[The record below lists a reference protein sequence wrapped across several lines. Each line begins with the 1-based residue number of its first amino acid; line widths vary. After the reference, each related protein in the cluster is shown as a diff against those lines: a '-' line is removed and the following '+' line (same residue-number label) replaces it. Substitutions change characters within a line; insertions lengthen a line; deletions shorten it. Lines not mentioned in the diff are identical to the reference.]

1 MNKKICF
8 FDIDGTL
15 ASIKRNSMPESTIK
29 TLDKL
34 KENGVLVFINSGR
47 MYSELPK
54 FVRDYVFD
62 GYILGCGMQAIM
74 HNKVI
79 FYNKFP
85 AEMDLQEAYDRAI
98 ALGFDCAFESNQ
110 DGALFC
116 GHGETLETVKKSFIA
131 SGSKIGESTE
141 YKPYEKFVIYTTDLK
156 LADEYLRPYYPYVEY
171 SKVQMGK
178 FGLYEMVP
186 KGCTKANGMKEVLKI
201 LEIDYDNVYVFGD
214 SGNDL
219 PMLQL
224 AKHSIVLANGS
235 DEAKKYAE
243 YVTTLDCD
251 NGGIEE
257 ACKHYNLI

>member
-1 MNKKICF
+1 
-8 FDIDGTL
+8 
-15 ASIKRNSMPESTIK
+15 
-29 TLDKL
+29 
-34 KENGVLVFINSGR
+34 
-47 MYSELPK
+47 
-54 FVRDYVFD
+54 
-62 GYILGCGMQAIM
+62 
-74 HNKVI
+74 
-79 FYNKFP
+79 
-85 AEMDLQEAYDRAI
+85 
-98 ALGFDCAFESNQ
+98 
-110 DGALFC
+110 
-116 GHGETLETVKKSFIA
+116 
-131 SGSKIGESTE
+131 
-141 YKPYEKFVIYTTDLK
+141 
-156 LADEYLRPYYPYVEY
+156 
-171 SKVQMGK
+171 MGK

-257 ACKHYNLI
+257 ACKQYNLI